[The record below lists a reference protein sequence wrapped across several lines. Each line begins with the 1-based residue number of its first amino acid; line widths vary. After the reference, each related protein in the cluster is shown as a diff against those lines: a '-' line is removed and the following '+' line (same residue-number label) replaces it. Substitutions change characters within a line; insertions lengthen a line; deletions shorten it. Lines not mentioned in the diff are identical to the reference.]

1 MADKDLDLY
10 YDVTNN
16 GNENISSYNAVLY
29 DESGNTLADSK
40 VTTGIKVGESREEK
54 LVYHIPKDFGEQ
66 SVYIQI
72 QSVDGKRYIQRLK
85 RL

>member
-16 GNENISSYNAVLY
+16 GNENILSYNVVLY

-40 VTTGIKVGESREEK
+40 VTTGIKVGETREEK
-54 LVYHIPKDFGEQ
+54 ISISH
-66 SVYIQI
+66 S
-72 QSVDGKRYIQRLK
+72 KRFW
-85 RL
+85 